1 MTIDG
6 KPSYRYREAGE
17 NLVLEDLNGKIMR
30 VVPSRE
36 HMVTTKSTGGT
47 L

>member
-6 KPSYRYREAGE
+6 KPSQRYNEAGE
-17 NLVLEDLNGKIMR
+17 NLVLEDLSGKIMR
-30 VVPSRE
+30 VVPART
-36 HMVTTKSTGGT
+36 HMGTTRAAGST

>member
-6 KPSYRYREAGE
+6 KPSQRYNEAGE
-17 NLVLEDLNGKIMR
+17 NLVLEDLSGKIMR
-30 VVPSRE
+30 VVPARA
-36 HMVTTKSTGGT
+36 HMDATQSTGGT